1 MHVKL
6 SEDEVVA
13 KYMNGGMPE
22 GFSKFLANIE
32 VQTKNGLEVGLNDTV
47 ERATGQSGLTFDEWA
62 LQNKACWN

>member
-1 MHVKL
+1 VHVKL
-6 SEDEVVA
+6 SEDEGVA

-22 GFSKFLANIE
+22 RFSKFLANIE

-47 ERATGQSGLTFDEWA
+47 ERVTGQSGLTFDEWA

>member
-6 SEDEVVA
+6 SEDEGVA
-13 KYMNGGMPE
+13 TYMKGGMPE

-47 ERATGQSGLTFDEWA
+47 ERVTGQSGLTFDEWA
-62 LQNKACWN
+62 LQNKGCWN